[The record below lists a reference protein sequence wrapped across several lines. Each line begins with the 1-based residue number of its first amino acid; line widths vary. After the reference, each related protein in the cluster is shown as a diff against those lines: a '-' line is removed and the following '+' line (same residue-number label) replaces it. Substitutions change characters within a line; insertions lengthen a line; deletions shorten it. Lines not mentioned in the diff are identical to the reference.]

1 MQPLTQRRH
10 WHPYIRHLVF
20 IVMATV
26 LVTGAL
32 AAPLTQA
39 ALPGRSAPATSTPP
53 KLAERLGHDYSGW
66 VNTNETNL
74 ALGIG
79 KQAGVK
85 HLRLSARVA
94 EWYTK
99 GRPSPERFDSYVLA
113 AHAQG
118 FAAPML
124 LISYYDDD
132 IGLITDYDWYQVGLQ
147 IAERFRPNSPWLV
160 SQGISNWGITEYA
173 VFNEPDVTNNW
184 DGADGFPFAEYQNA
198 LKRFADG
205 VHAVAPTLKAF
216 PGGFAGPQYSKDWTL
231 NGYLQAAA
239 PLLNDST
246 LSGVMIH
253 SYNAP
258 LNNRLWHPQIQFDLL
273 KKANGINADVE
284 FYVDEFNN
292 RWGGDASGR
301 SFLTTLAAM
310 VNVVGKSGDG
320 AQSKAVFVHPFS
332 MNFLESSRGF
342 GLTVQKEPWIP
353 SERAKALRL
362 LTQLGGALTPVQFQ
376 PWNEGVMVLRGG
388 GKKMWVWQNLPQ
400 YSTIYGPN
408 ATLTGVPADAT
419 RINVYAYNSSL
430 DASLRTIATN
440 GATSVQLSDLPE
452 QQTLIFVADS
462 ENDGGVAGGVTGQS
476 RWIYDPQALRID
488 LMGGEADVEPG
499 FLGIDRWTYRLTNLG
514 FGWESVSG
522 ITDVTRAQGTPLE
535 RTLHVGD
542 RDRTFLID
550 LPRGPHTVKVWIG
563 DTEDVLTNIE
573 ILAEGTSI
581 TTFPTI
587 DRKIV
592 EHTFTVDVTDG
603 QLNLEFRD
611 LDATG
616 DRWAVA
622 GLEALPSAVGCKG
635 DDDDDGDSVDL
646 ANADGSTQVASAN
659 DDDDDDDDGCESD

>member
-1 MQPLTQRRH
+1 
-10 WHPYIRHLVF
+10 
-20 IVMATV
+20 
-26 LVTGAL
+26 
-32 AAPLTQA
+32 
-39 ALPGRSAPATSTPP
+39 
-53 KLAERLGHDYSGW
+53 
-66 VNTNETNL
+66 
-74 ALGIG
+74 
-79 KQAGVK
+79 
-85 HLRLSARVA
+85 
-94 EWYTK
+94 
-99 GRPSPERFDSYVLA
+99 
-113 AHAQG
+113 
-118 FAAPML
+118 
-124 LISYYDDD
+124 
-132 IGLITDYDWYQVGLQ
+132 
-147 IAERFRPNSPWLV
+147 
-160 SQGISNWGITEYA
+160 
-173 VFNEPDVTNNW
+173 
-184 DGADGFPFAEYQNA
+184 
-198 LKRFADG
+198 
-205 VHAVAPTLKAF
+205 
-216 PGGFAGPQYSKDWTL
+216 
-231 NGYLQAAA
+231 
-239 PLLNDST
+239 
-246 LSGVMIH
+246 
-253 SYNAP
+253 
-258 LNNRLWHPQIQFDLL
+258 
-273 KKANGINADVE
+273 
-284 FYVDEFNN
+284 
-292 RWGGDASGR
+292 
-301 SFLTTLAAM
+301 
-310 VNVVGKSGDG
+310 
-320 AQSKAVFVHPFS
+320 
-332 MNFLESSRGF
+332 
-342 GLTVQKEPWIP
+342 
-353 SERAKALRL
+353 
-362 LTQLGGALTPVQFQ
+362 
-376 PWNEGVMVLRGG
+376 
-388 GKKMWVWQNLPQ
+388 
-400 YSTIYGPN
+400 
-408 ATLTGVPADAT
+408 
-419 RINVYAYNSSL
+419 
-430 DASLRTIATN
+430 
-440 GATSVQLSDLPE
+440 
-452 QQTLIFVADS
+452 VADS